1 MNIAEKINN
10 MNLRKVTVDE
20 RTGLVLVYGTS
31 QQLNELEKYCHD
43 NDIACYLNTW
53 FSEDHKLE
61 ITL

>member
-10 MNLRKVTVDE
+10 MDLRKVTVDE
-20 RTGLVLVYGTS
+20 RTGLILAYGTD
-31 QQLNELEKYCHD
+31 QQLAELEKYCH
-43 NDIACYLNTW
+43 NNNIVCYLNTW

>member
-1 MNIAEKINN
+1 